1 MKNKITLRDV
11 LTVTWIVSFFVI
23 AAIIIFL

>member
-1 MKNKITLRDV
+1 MKKKITVRDV
-11 LTVTWIVSFFVI
+11 LTGIWIVAFFVI

>member
-11 LTVTWIVSFFVI
+11 LTGLWIVTFFII
-23 AAIIIFL
+23 AGVVIFL